1 MIKKEIPKQI
11 QKVLDPSSKMS
22 EPDTVDPNEINTD
35 DLQQFKLNVNK
46 WCELD
51 NKIKQ
56 YEQVV
61 KAHKKI
67 KDELCSSIL
76 KFMDGYE
83 ISNLKTPF
91 GQIEKVESETKVAVT
106 KVMIEERVQN
116 YFSKLG
122 FKNSKEQSQT
132 LIKDLYDNREKKKVV
147 RLKRIAPKEPKPP
160 KAQKEQK
167 VPKKTK
173 VKDIDGSTTS
183 KKSIVP
189 ESLKKI

>member
-1 MIKKEIPKQI
+1 MNKKEIPKTI
-11 QKVLDPSSKMS
+11 SKIPEPSSNMS
-22 EPDTVDPNEINTD
+22 EPDTVDPAEINTD

-46 WCELD
+46 WCEMD

-91 GQIEKVESETKVAVT
+91 GQIEKVESETKIPVT
-106 KVMIEERVQN
+106 KVMIEEKVHT

-160 KAQKEQK
+160 KEPK
-167 VPKKTK
+167 VAKKTK
-173 VKDIDGSTTS
+173 VKDIDSSIIS

>member
-1 MIKKEIPKQI
+1 
-11 QKVLDPSSKMS
+11 
-22 EPDTVDPNEINTD
+22 
-35 DLQQFKLNVNK
+35 
-46 WCELD
+46 
-51 NKIKQ
+51 
-56 YEQVV
+56 
-61 KAHKKI
+61 
-67 KDELCSSIL
+67 
-76 KFMDGYE
+76 MDGYE

-160 KAQKEQK
+160 KPQKEQK

>member
-1 MIKKEIPKQI
+1 MSLIKEHKSIFNLFKKDKN
-11 QKVLDPSSKMS
+11 KV
-22 EPDTVDPNEINTD
+22 
-35 DLQQFKLNVNK
+35 
-46 WCELD
+46 
-51 NKIKQ
+51 
-56 YEQVV
+56 
-61 KAHKKI
+61 
-67 KDELCSSIL
+67 
-76 KFMDGYE
+76 
-83 ISNLKTPF
+83 
-91 GQIEKVESETKVAVT
+91 IEKVESETKIPVT
-106 KVMIEERVQN
+106 KVMIEEKVHT

-160 KAQKEQK
+160 KEPK

-189 ESLKKI
+189 DSLKKI

>member
-91 GQIEKVESETKVAVT
+91 GQIEKVETETKVAVT
-106 KVMIEERVQN
+106 KVMIEERVHT

-132 LIKDLYDNREKKKVV
+132 LIKDLYDNREKQKVV
-147 RLKRIAPKEPKPP
+147 RLKRIAQKEPKPP

>member
-1 MIKKEIPKQI
+1 MIKKEIPKQVH
-11 QKVLDPSSKMS
+11 KPLDPSSKMS
-22 EPDTVDPNEINTD
+22 EPETVDPNEINTD

-46 WCELD
+46 WCEMD

-61 KAHKKI
+61 NAHKKI
-67 KDELCSSIL
+67 KDDMCSSIL

-91 GQIEKVESETKVAVT
+91 GQIEKVESETKIPVT
-106 KVMIEERVQN
+106 KVMIEEKVHT

-147 RLKRIAPKEPKPP
+147 RLKRIALKEPKAPKPP
-160 KAQKEQK
+160 T
-167 VPKKTK
+167 VPKKAK
-173 VKDIDGSTTS
+173 VKDIDGSTVS
-183 KKSIVP
+183 KRSIVP